1 MRILRIDIYL
11 ILYAFGPGQHHNQ
24 TKGNSGTADTYYS
37 GGSLSIICISSDWHL
52 KFTSQFDMMTEKGIP
67 SRLSEIINSVL
78 WVVETGKKNKADT
91 FIGCG
96 DIFDAPEKLP
106 TREGLAISEMFKQ
119 IKGGYAN
126 SFFIAGN
133 HDQISSD
140 RTILDLFSPLVKV
153 FNAPSFVDVEDAR
166 LFFLPYT
173 REAEDLYA
181 AVKAFEK
188 LDCPGKKYLFAHF
201 WDKTIMSVDPEAID
215 LSKINTDFF
224 DRIFLGH
231 FHVPT
236 EDMASKVIYLGTLL
250 NKKFNESGKKGC
262 WILNTKK
269 NTLKFIENPNSPTF
283 MAVKDVTVLG
293 NPEGILANAYYRV
306 ECAPDNVLTITKL
319 LSKCKGVEIVSKT
332 ADSDS
337 GSAIS
342 LASAEKKN
350 ASSLKDY
357 ILANCKLFMPDGV
370 TEAEFKTH
378 GATFLGNM

>member
-1 MRILRIDIYL
+1 
-11 ILYAFGPGQHHNQ
+11 LYG
-24 TKGNSGTADTYYS
+24 GTLAEQNIV
-37 GGSLSIICISSDWHL
+37 LSSDWHL
-52 KFTSQFDMMTEKGIP
+52 KFTSQFDSLTEKGIP
-67 SRLSEIINSVL
+67 SRLDEIITSVK
-78 WVVETGKKNKADT
+78 WVIEQGKKHKAAT

-119 IKGGYAN
+119 IKGAYSN

-153 FNAPSFVDVEDAR
+153 FNNASFVDVADAR

-181 AVKAFEK
+181 AIKSFEK
-188 LDCPGKKYLFAHF
+188 FDCPGKKYLFAHF

-215 LSKINTDFF
+215 LNRINLDFF

-236 EDMASKVIYLGTLL
+236 EDMDSKVIYLGTLL
-250 NKKFNESGKKGC
+250 NKRFNETGKKGC

-269 NTLKFIENPNSPTF
+269 NSIKFVENPNSPTF
-283 MAVKDVTVLG
+283 VVTKDTNLLG
-293 NPEGILANAYYRV
+293 NIENIITNAYYRV
-306 ECAPDNVLTITKL
+306 ECSPDNVLAITKL
-319 LSKCKGVEIVSKT
+319 LSACKGVEIVSKST
-332 ADSDS
+332 EAEQTNS
-337 GSAIS
+337 IS
-342 LASAEKKN
+342 LASVEKKN

-357 ILANCKLFMPDGV
+357 ILANCNLFMPDGV
-370 TEAEFKTH
+370 TEQEFKTH
-378 GATFLGNM
+378 GQQFLGAM